1 MMSAARPN
9 VFIHLD
15 NGRSPVSW
23 SKAHHNRQVFGE
35 GPYGYQFAGEHLHLT
50 YSRDTDEHRLGR
62 FLRRVLCRIIGFD
75 IIHAF
80 RNLDGLRNAGVIWT
94 HTEHEHL
101 AIAILQKVG
110 LVPRVPIV
118 GQTIW
123 LWDSWKQFGPVRRLL
138 HRWLLAEID
147 VHTTHSSHNAAYAS
161 QELGQPALVVPFG
174 IEPAFTVSPRP
185 ARASTGINV
194 VAPGND
200 RHRDW
205 ELLAEVARLN
215 PDITVRVLSSR
226 FRARRLVSRSV
237 ANFQVVRV
245 TDTADLISEYGQSD
259 VVAVP
264 LRLNAHASGL
274 TVALEALH
282 AGRPLVISRTGGV
295 DDYLH
300 DQAWYARV
308 GDVDSF
314 VAAIRSAAPSAVDGE
329 AMSRRRA
336 HIAACGLTSR
346 DYGLRHVVLTDRV
359 LRRRTFPDSV
369 SASDFVPVKL
379 SPHDTD

>member
-1 MMSAARPN
+1 MSADGPN

-15 NGRSPVSW
+15 NGRSPTSW
-23 SKAHHNRQVFGE
+23 SKAYHSRRVLE
-35 GPYGYQFAGEHLHLT
+35 EWPYGYQFAREYLRLT
-50 YSRDTDEHRLGR
+50 YSKDTDEPRLGR
-62 FLRRVLCRIIGFD
+62 FIRRALCRVVGFD
-75 IIHAF
+75 IIHAL
-80 RNLDGLRNAGVIWT
+80 RNLDGLRNAEVIWT

-123 LWDSWKQFGPVRRLL
+123 LWDSWKHFGPVRRLL

-147 VHTTHSSHNAAYAS
+147 VHTTLSSHNAAYAS
-161 QELGQPALVVPFG
+161 QELRQTALVVPFG
-174 IEPAFTVSPRP
+174 IEPTFTVSPRP
-185 ARASTGINV
+185 SPRDSTRINV

-205 ELLAEVARLN
+205 DLLADVARLN
-215 PDITVRVLSSR
+215 PDIVVRVLSSR

-237 ANFQVVRV
+237 PNFQVVRI
-245 TDTADLISEYGQSD
+245 TDTADLIHEYCQSD

-264 LRLNAHASGL
+264 LRQNAHASGL
-274 TVALEALH
+274 TVALEALQ
-282 AGRPLVISRTGGV
+282 AGRPLVITRTGGV

-300 DQAWYARV
+300 DKAWYAQV
-308 GDVDSF
+308 GDADSL
-314 VAAIRSAAPSAVDGE
+314 AKAIRSAAPSAVDGE
-329 AMSRRRA
+329 AMSRQRA
-336 HIAACGLTSR
+336 HITDSGLTAR
-346 DYGLRHVVLTDRV
+346 DYGLRHAVLTDRV
-359 LRRRTFPDSV
+359 LGRRAFPDSV

-379 SPHDTD
+379 PS